1 MKISNILKSFSGLR
15 QCKCV
20 LNNQSNNVDGEKGI
34 GEKKRHTN
42 KKKGEKNN
50 GLMILPIAAVRR
62 RSVLAKAAL
71 RS

>member
-1 MKISNILKSFSGLR
+1 MKVCFKGSKVRIND
-15 QCKCV
+15 
-20 LNNQSNNVDGEKGI
+20 DGEKGS
-34 GEKKRHTN
+34 GGKKWHTN
-42 KKKGEKNN
+42 KEKVKENN

>member
-1 MKISNILKSFSGLR
+1 MSM
-15 QCKCV
+15 V
-20 LNNQSNNVDGEKGI
+20 EKGVGRRNGTQI
-34 GEKKRHTN
+34 R
-42 KKKGEKNN
+42 KKGEQNN

>member
-1 MKISNILKSFSGLR
+1 MKSFTGLR

-20 LNNQSNNVDGEKGI
+20 LNDLSINVIGEKGS
-34 GEKKRHTN
+34 GENKWHTN
-42 KKKGEKNN
+42 KKKVKENN

>member
-1 MKISNILKSFSGLR
+1 MNSFTGLR

-20 LNNQSNNVDGEKGI
+20 LKDLSNNVVGEKGS
-34 GEKKRHTN
+34 GENKRCTN
-42 KKKGEKNN
+42 KKKGEENN
-50 GLMILPIAAVRR
+50 DLMFLPIAAVRR

>member
-1 MKISNILKSFSGLR
+1 MSM
-15 QCKCV
+15 V
-20 LNNQSNNVDGEKGI
+20 
-34 GEKKRHTN
+34 KKEVGRIKDTQIR
-42 KKKGEKNN
+42 KKGEENN